1 LIKSVGENIVST
13 ISQSRSTEYDAN
25 EM

>member
-25 EM
+25 EL

>member
-1 LIKSVGENIVST
+1 LIKNVGENIVST